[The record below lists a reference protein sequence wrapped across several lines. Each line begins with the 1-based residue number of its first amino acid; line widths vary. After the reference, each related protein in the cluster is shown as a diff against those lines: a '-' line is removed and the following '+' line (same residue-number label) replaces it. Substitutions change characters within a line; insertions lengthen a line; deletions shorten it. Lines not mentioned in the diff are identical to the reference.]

1 MSGRIKI
8 ADRDWT
14 LDPGPFSVT
23 GVQFSGAMPG
33 GQARTVSPQVKA
45 LLGAKTAQ
53 EALERVKKLAAEV
66 TA

>member
-23 GVQFSGAMPG
+23 GVQFSGAIPG
-33 GQARTVSPQVKA
+33 GHGSASFGSRS
-45 LLGAKTAQ
+45 TA
-53 EALERVKKLAAEV
+53 
-66 TA
+66 